1 MASVGPDESAS
12 ARREMPMCYWAIAH
26 SGSKIAVQPS
36 ADNVTMHIIAAPTER
51 GRSVLLSASRGATE

>member
-36 ADNVTMHIIAAPTER
+36 ADNVTMHIIAAPTES
-51 GRSVLLSASRGATE
+51 GRSVLLSASSGASE